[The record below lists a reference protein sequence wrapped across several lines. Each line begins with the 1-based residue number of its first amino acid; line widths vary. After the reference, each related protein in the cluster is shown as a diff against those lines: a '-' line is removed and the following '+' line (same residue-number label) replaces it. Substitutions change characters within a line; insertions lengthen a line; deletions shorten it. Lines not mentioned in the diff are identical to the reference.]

1 MNTSSHPL
9 HVATAADLSL
19 QEAGSTWVS
28 ESPLRPVT
36 EGDHQGGSTAS
47 QAHESVDTSLRVL
60 LAAKTKQEV
69 DTIVAEAFDTA
80 DEPLKAMLSRSASHT
95 NAAAGGAGTS
105 AGGVSSLGGMSS
117 LSTGSD
123 STEKLS
129 AEVEGYKRQVADL
142 QQKLDAKA
150 AAAAA
155 AVAAAKLVSGTS
167 QETMAKLEA
176 QLVSA
181 QAAASEAHAAQ
192 QELQQPKA
200 AAEEA
205 RKQLL
210 QQVSTLTQEA
220 SDLRQLSAQLADAQ
234 AANAELSAQSEALQ
248 QQLHA
253 AQQQLQDRQL
263 EDQALQRQIDRVTA
277 LEAELAALRELQ
289 LEKQALQQQLDKIAA
304 LEAEVAALRQ
314 QLLLAQRPV
323 THDVSVEA
331 DLLTP
336 QGNSK
341 GLSTCSSA
349 AVSAV
354 RAATHSLLLQS
365 NPFEVR
371 GRPVTRC
378 RLHNTLTDILHP
390 GWMCVQLTAALNCAP
405 DPRPLMPLLLCTRS
419 VCCLFCRAAAAG
431 PGARAD
437 HAANQQR
444 RRLRAPHQHAGWR
457 GSAVPAAA
465 RQGANESHLGAPAL
479 PKDGRHG
486 RDAVL

>member
-1 MNTSSHPL
+1 MR
-9 HVATAADLSL
+9 
-19 QEAGSTWVS
+19 VS

-36 EGDHQGGSTAS
+36 EGDQQGKSASS
-47 QAHESVDTSLRVL
+47 QAHDSLDTSLRVQSL

-69 DTIVAEAFDTA
+69 EAIVAEAFDTA
-80 DEPLKAMLSRSASHT
+80 DTLDEPLEAMLSRSASRTH
-95 NAAAGGAGTS
+95 AAAGGAGTS

-129 AEVEGYKRQVADL
+129 TEIEGYKQQVADL

-155 AVAAAKLVSGTS
+155 AVAAAKLASGTL

-176 QLVSA
+176 QLASA
-181 QAAASEAHAAQ
+181 QAEALEAHAAQ
-192 QELQQPKA
+192 QELQQQKA
-200 AAEEA
+200 AVEEA

-220 SDLRQLSAQLADAQ
+220 SDLRQLSAQLAAAQ

-253 AQQQLQDRQL
+253 AQQQLQERQL

-277 LEAELAALRELQ
+277 LEAELAAMRELQ
-289 LEKQALQQQLDKIAA
+289 LERQAFQQQLEKIAA
-304 LEAEVAALRQ
+304 LEAEVVALQ
-314 QLLLAQRPV
+314 QQILLAQRPV

-336 QGNSK
+336 RGKSK

-371 GRPVTRC
+371 GRPVARC
-378 RLHNTLTDILHP
+378 QLHNTVTDGGLQV
-390 GWMCVQLTAALNCAP
+390 GYVF
-405 DPRPLMPLLLCTRS
+405 S
-419 VCCLFCRAAAAG
+419 S
-431 PGARAD
+431 
-437 HAANQQR
+437 QQ
-444 RRLRAPHQHAGWR
+444 H
-457 GSAVPAAA
+457 
-465 RQGANESHLGAPAL
+465 
-479 PKDGRHG
+479 
-486 RDAVL
+486 